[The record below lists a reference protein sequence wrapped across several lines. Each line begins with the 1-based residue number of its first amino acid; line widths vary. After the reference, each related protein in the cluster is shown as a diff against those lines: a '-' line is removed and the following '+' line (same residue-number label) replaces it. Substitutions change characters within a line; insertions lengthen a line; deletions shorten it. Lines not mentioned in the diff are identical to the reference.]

1 MWVSALQAFQ
11 TDGREM
17 VTRLLTSDV
26 EELVAFGLIY
36 IMCLM
41 IQYINFPL
49 IFVEKYKMFLQH
61 LFYLRSPQ
69 IISVISDICL
79 K

>member
-1 MWVSALQAFQ
+1 
-11 TDGREM
+11 M

-36 IMCLM
+36 IMCL
-41 IQYINFPL
+41 IIRDINFPL

-69 IISVISDICL
+69 IISPTISL
-79 K
+79 YYNLQFNNREVQLEFEK